1 MERFLIT
8 YVIESVI
15 SGAVFYLLFL
25 LILKKNTN
33 HQFNRFYLL
42 TASTLSVVIPLI
54 NFQYSAVENGF
65 EKLNFLSYSNFVPG
79 TIISTNPT
87 VNSNAI
93 KTVDSSPQLIDVIIW
108 IYILFASLILVR
120 FLIGLVR
127 LFYLYKKN
135 PVQKKANYTIVYF
148 EKNYSPFSFLKYI
161 FINHKYNNDEFFD
174 TIIEHEKAH
183 VFKKH
188 SLDII
193 VLELISVIQW
203 YNPFVWLIKKNIK
216 EIHEFQA
223 DEKVIAQGFDS
234 NSYFSFLLNKIVG
247 IQAMDFANC
256 FNKSLIKK
264 RIKMMEKTKSKKTR
278 LYKSL
283 LVIPLSFL
291 LIAFTIDF
299 NSGYKLDKEP
309 NLTDYQ
315 TTTKEQ
321 IPEGWFEAGTNPHD
335 YDITVEPSEDGSE
348 KYIVMVSN
356 KNVEKGFG
364 NLMQTFSAKEYIGK
378 RVRFSGKIKTENAKD
393 GASFWMRV
401 DGNDKTK
408 SLAFDNMNNR
418 KPIGTTDWQYYEIV
432 LDVPEGAELI
442 NIGMMLATEGKA
454 MFSDLNFEVVDKDVP
469 TTSMVPI
476 SVPQKPVNLDLKK

>member
-1 MERFLIT
+1 MERFLAS
-8 YVIESVI
+8 YVIETVI
-15 SGAVFYLLFL
+15 SSAIFYLLFL

-42 TASTLSVVIPLI
+42 TASVLSAVLPFI
-54 NFQYSAVENGF
+54 NFQTDTIRSGLQEF
-65 EKLNFLSYSNFVPG
+65 SIISYSNFFTENIVANDL
-79 TIISTNPT
+79 STNA
-87 VNSNAI
+87 NAL
-93 KTVDSSPQLIDVIIW
+93 KTNTSSLQLIDII
-108 IYILFASLILVR
+108 IGVYILFAFIILLR

-127 LFYLYKKN
+127 LFYLYKNN

-148 EKNYSPFSFLKYI
+148 EKNYSPFSFLKCI
-161 FINHKYNNDEFFD
+161 FINHRYNNEEYFD
-174 TIIEHEKAH
+174 TIIEHEKVH

-188 SLDII
+188 SFDII

-203 YNPFVWLIKKNIK
+203 YNPFIWLIKKSIK

-264 RIKMMEKTKSKKTR
+264 RIIMMEKSKSRKTR
-278 LYKSL
+278 IYKSL
-283 LVIPLSFL
+283 LVIPLSLF

-299 NSGYKLDKEP
+299 NSEYKLDDKP
-309 NLTDYQ
+309 NLNDYQ
-315 TTTKEQ
+315 STADEQ
-321 IPEGWFEAGTNPHD
+321 IPDGWFEDGTNPSD
-335 YDITVEPSEDGSE
+335 YDINIEESNDGSE
-348 KYIVMVSN
+348 KYIVMTSN

-364 NLMQTFSAKEYIGK
+364 NLMQTFSAKEYINK
-378 RVRFSGKIKTENAKD
+378 RIRFSGKIKTENAKD

-408 SLAFDNMNNR
+408 SLAFDNMHNR
-418 KPIGTTDWQYYEIV
+418 MPIGTTDWKYYELV
-432 LDVPEGAELI
+432 LDVPEGAEAI
-442 NIGMMLATEGKA
+442 FIGMMLIQEGKA
-454 MFSDLNFEVVDKDVP
+454 MFSDLNFDVVDKDVP
-469 TTSMVPI
+469 TTSMIP
-476 SVPQKPVNLDLKK
+476 STLPQNPVNLDFKK